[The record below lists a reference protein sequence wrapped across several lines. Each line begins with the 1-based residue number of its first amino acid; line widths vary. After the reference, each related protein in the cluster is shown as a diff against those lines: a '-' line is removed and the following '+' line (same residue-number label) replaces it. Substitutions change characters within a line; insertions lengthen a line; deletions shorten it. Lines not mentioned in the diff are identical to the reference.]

1 MTIQVDNTTNTL
13 TTHYDFL
20 APIAYDNV
28 TGKVTLNVDNVTVKT
43 DASTG
48 KLTGNYTASNGIQ
61 ITGNAVSAV
70 IDDDTIKLNNSG
82 ALTTSLIFQKGP
94 GVTFTDDAL
103 TGKTFLGLN
112 VDGTTLTIND

>member
-1 MTIQVDNTTNTL
+1 M
-13 TTHYDFL
+13 
-20 APIAYDNV
+20 
-28 TGKVTLNVDNVTVKT
+28 
-43 DASTG
+43 
-48 KLTGNYTASNGIQ
+48 Q

-94 GVTFTDDAL
+94 GVTFTNDAL

-112 VDGTTLTIND
+112 VDNTTLTIND